1 MLNSRNLD
9 RMRFA
14 GVPPYGIP
22 EIQPEHIDIRHLEWV
37 PFNYAKTAKDRK
49 SKWIHFYSKTR

>member
-1 MLNSRNLD
+1 MLNFENLD

-22 EIQPEHIDIRHLEWV
+22 EIQPEDIDIREDPV
-37 PFNYAKTAKDRK
+37 K
-49 SKWIHFYSKTR
+49 SNT